1 MKRIL
6 KFGTS
11 HCGMCKRVSD
21 VFDREGIKY
30 EEIDCEERSDLAE
43 RFNIRNIPVVVVLY
57 GDDLK
62 VYKNFGEIMS
72 SLEDFK

>member
-1 MKRIL
+1 MKKIL

-21 VFDREGIKY
+21 VFKKEGIVY
-30 EEIDCEERSDLAE
+30 EEIDCEEQSALAE
-43 RFNIRNIPVVVVLY
+43 RYNIRNVPVVVVL
-57 GDDLK
+57 LENEIK

>member
-21 VFDREGIKY
+21 VFKKEGI
-30 EEIDCEERSDLAE
+30 EFDDIDCEERPDLAAAYH
-43 RFNIRNIPVVVVLY
+43 IRNVPVVIILEDDDMMVLSNY
-57 GDDLK
+57 
-62 VYKNFGEIMS
+62 GEIMKN
-72 SLEDFK
+72 LDKLR

>member
-21 VFDREGIKY
+21 VFKKEGI
-30 EEIDCEERSDLAE
+30 EFEDIDCEERPDLAE
-43 RFNIRNIPVVVVLY
+43 VYHIRNVPVVIVLY
-57 GDDLK
+57 DDDLE
-62 VYKNFGEIMS
+62 VLSNYGEIINN
-72 SLEDFK
+72 LDRLR